1 MSIRPNGFHKH
12 TYLYIYKELTL
23 KLMNINN
30 CYCVIMA
37 GGSGTRFWPVS
48 RASKPKQFIDIAD
61 TGKTFLRQTYERFLQ
76 VVPQENIL
84 VVTAQRYAEL
94 VMEQIP
100 ELDSRNLLLEPYSRN
115 TAPCIAYATYKLL
128 QRDPEARVVV
138 TPADHAIDNEE
149 LFAETIRKAFGYI
162 AENDVLM
169 TLGVVPTRP
178 DTNYGYVQ
186 AIGGKEA
193 YKSDEPMQV
202 KTFTEKPD
210 KDMATLFISTGEFFW
225 NAGIFLWKA
234 STIKSE
240 MERHLPEV
248 TGLFNGWEMAL
259 GSKIEGEFIA
269 RAFTDCPNISIDY
282 GVMEKTERAWIYP
295 VKFGWSDIGTWE
307 SLYTLQK
314 KDEDGNAIA
323 VEKTLIEES
332 KDTLV
337 LSTDKGKLI
346 AVKGLE
352 GFMVIDTPD
361 ALVICPKDDRSF
373 KDFISGIAMPEFE
386 KYR

>member
-1 MSIRPNGFHKH
+1 MVSSSLYTYIFIRNK
-12 TYLYIYKELTL
+12 TL

-61 TGKTFLRQTYERFLQ
+61 TGKTFLRQTYDRFLQ

-84 VVTAQRYAEL
+84 VVTAQRYADL

-100 ELDSRNLLLEPYSRN
+100 ELDSKNLLLEPYSRN
-115 TAPCIAYATYKLL
+115 TAPCIAYATYKLM
-128 QRDPEARVVV
+128 QRDENAHIVV

-186 AIGGKEA
+186 ATGGKDA
-193 YKSDEPMQV
+193 YLSTDPMPV

-240 MERHLPEV
+240 MEKHLPEV

-259 GSKIEGEFIA
+259 GSKVEGEFIA

-307 SLYTLQK
+307 SLYTLQD
-314 KDEDGNAIA
+314 KDQNGNAIA
-323 VEKTLIEES
+323 VDKTLIEES

>member
-1 MSIRPNGFHKH
+1 MVSSSLYTYIFIRNK
-12 TYLYIYKELTL
+12 TL

-61 TGKTFLRQTYERFLQ
+61 TGKTFLRQTYDRFLQ

-84 VVTAQRYAEL
+84 VVTAQRYADL

-100 ELDSRNLLLEPYSRN
+100 ELDSKNLLLEPYSRN
-115 TAPCIAYATYKLL
+115 TAPCIAYATYKLM
-128 QRDPEARVVV
+128 QRDENAHIVV

-178 DTNYGYVQ
+178 DANYGYVQ
-186 AIGGKEA
+186 ATGGKDA
-193 YKSDEPMQV
+193 YLSTDPMPV

-240 MERHLPEV
+240 MEKHLPEV

-259 GSKIEGEFIA
+259 GSKVEGEFIA

-307 SLYTLQK
+307 SLYTLQD
-314 KDEDGNAIA
+314 KDQNGNAIA
-323 VEKTLIEES
+323 VDKTLIEES

>member
-1 MSIRPNGFHKH
+1 MVPSSLYTYIFIRNK
-12 TYLYIYKELTL
+12 TL

-61 TGKTFLRQTYERFLQ
+61 TGKTFLRQTYDRFLQ

-84 VVTAQRYAEL
+84 VVTAQKYAEL

-100 ELDSRNLLLEPYSRN
+100 ELDRSNMLLEPYSRN

-128 QRDPEARVVV
+128 QRNPDAHIVV

-149 LFAETIRKAFGYI
+149 LFAETIKKAFGYI
-162 AENDVLM
+162 EENDVLM

-307 SLYTLQK
+307 SLYTLQQ
-314 KDEDGNAIA
+314 KDQDGNAIA
-323 VEKTLIEES
+323 VDKTLIEES

>member
-1 MSIRPNGFHKH
+1 
-12 TYLYIYKELTL
+12 
-23 KLMNINN
+23 
-30 CYCVIMA
+30 MA

-48 RASKPKQFIDIAD
+48 RSSKPKQFIDIAD
-61 TGKTFLRQTYERFLQ
+61 TGKTFLRQTYDRFLQ
-76 VVPQENIL
+76 VVPQENII

-100 ELDSRNLLLEPYSRN
+100 ELDRSNMLLEPYSRN

-128 QRDPEARVVV
+128 QRNQDAHIVV
-138 TPADHAIDNEE
+138 TPADHAIDDEE
-149 LFAETIRKAFGYI
+149 LFAQTIKNAFEYI
-162 AENDVLM
+162 TENDVLM

-210 KDMATLFISTGEFFW
+210 KEMATLFINTGEFFW

-240 MERHLPEV
+240 MEKYLPEV

-282 GVMEKTERAWIYP
+282 GVMEKTDRAWIYP

-307 SLYTLQK
+307 SLYTLQE
-314 KDEDGNAIA
+314 KDHNGNAIA
-323 VEKTLIEES
+323 VDKTLIEES

-337 LSTDKGKLI
+337 LSTDKDKLI

-373 KDFISGIAMPEFE
+373 KDFISGIAMPEYE

>member
-1 MSIRPNGFHKH
+1 MSIRPNGFHRH

-84 VVTAQRYAEL
+84 VVTAQKYAEL

-100 ELDSRNLLLEPYSRN
+100 ELDGSNLLLEPYSRN

-323 VEKTLIEES
+323 VEKTLIEDA